1 MTNNLYPN
9 LLLCSPA
16 PLRLAQGKP
25 FIFSLSTLHFL
36 LPPLWY
42 EFAMTFSLKSRWQA
56 GEVLG
61 CAWLGINHSFVVE
74 LFARQDFDCIA
85 LDMQHN
91 MNESADLV
99 GLLQAIELSN
109 KPTLIRAASHDS
121 AVLMKALDAGVHGVI
136 VPLINTAED
145 AAKVVSACLYPPK
158 GTRSYG
164 PFRASYVFPDY
175 VAKANDEIAI
185 FAMIE
190 TTEGL
195 KNLESICKTPG
206 LTGIFIGPA
215 DLSYALGLAPKAD
228 NEDPKHLETVAHI
241 VATCKKYH
249 LVAGIYSD
257 DPSYAKRAA
266 AQGIQLIVIAS
277 DARLISN
284 TAALKVAAFK
294 NRENPASSKTG
305 Y

>member
-1 MTNNLYPN
+1 M
-9 LLLCSPA
+9 
-16 PLRLAQGKP
+16 
-25 FIFSLSTLHFL
+25 
-36 LPPLWY
+36 
-42 EFAMTFSLKSRWQA
+42 EFSLKSRWAA

-74 LFARQDFDCIA
+74 LFARQDFDCIT

-136 VPLINTAED
+136 VPLINTATE
-145 AAKVVSACLYPPK
+145 AAKVVSACLYPPL

-164 PFRASYVFPDY
+164 PFRASFVFPNY
-175 VAKANDEIAI
+175 VDQANDNIEI

-190 TTEGL
+190 TAEGL
-195 KNLESICKTPG
+195 KNLDSICQTPG

-215 DLSYALGLAPKAD
+215 DLSYALGLAPRAD
-228 NEDPKHLETVAHI
+228 NDDPKHLETVAHI
-241 VATCKKYH
+241 VATCKKH
-249 LVAGIYSD
+249 NLVVGIYSD
-257 DPSYAKRAA
+257 DPAYARRAA

-284 TAALKVAAFK
+284 AAAQKIAAFK
-294 NRENPASSKTG
+294 HSELAAPVKTG